1 VEVDNFY
8 TARKNQNINCVKF
21 KMNTLLGK
29 FRPIDV
35 IAVIVITGGL
45 ILKFCGF
52 DGTVGSILTVVVL
65 FYFGQ
70 DIAVRSAMKDVTIK
84 KL

>member
-1 VEVDNFY
+1 MNKLLE
-8 TARKNQNINCVKF
+8 KF
-21 KMNTLLGK
+21 K
-29 FRPIDV
+29 PIDV

-45 ILKFCGF
+45 ILKFCGM

-70 DIAVRSAMKDVTIK
+70 EIVVRKVVKPIAEGRVQK
-84 KL
+84 

>member
-1 VEVDNFY
+1 
-8 TARKNQNINCVKF
+8 
-21 KMNTLLGK
+21 MNTLLGK

-35 IAVIVITGGL
+35 IAIVVITGGL

-70 DIAVRSAMKDVTIK
+70 DIAVRSAVKHVTVEGLRK
-84 KL
+84 